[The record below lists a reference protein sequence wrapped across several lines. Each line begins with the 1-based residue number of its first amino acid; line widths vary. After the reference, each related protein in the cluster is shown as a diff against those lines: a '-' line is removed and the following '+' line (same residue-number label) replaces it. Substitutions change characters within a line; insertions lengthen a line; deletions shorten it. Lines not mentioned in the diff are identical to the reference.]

1 MVGVVGSSPIVPTK
15 IFERGIRVWVPFFVF
30 SSLSDPIDD
39 FWPDEDPFLYQLKRT
54 LVEAKFFVTTKNGF
68 SCYNAVVDVGVI
80 FLKAQP

>member
-1 MVGVVGSSPIVPTK
+1 MVGVVGSSPIVPSL
-15 IFERGIRVWVPFFVF
+15 GSFFVF